1 MQVFTLLST
10 NKLNKVQNIIDSA
23 FEIWLKDYLD
33 CNQKIID
40 VTVFN
45 AFEAGEMQPN
55 DYQRK
60 NYNGCVIFAS
70 LTHNIEKLFA
80 SMMLD
85 KVLTVEFDDNVY
97 QNSSIFNDVV
107 SKSLENFYGYIIQ
120 PNESC
125 SEKYTDDEY
134 LFKKGYGS
142 AIVTIKYKT
151 YTASMLIPLPTLQS
165 MIEWDRE
172 DSENQLP
179 IIQLDVGM
187 LNANGHINAVAAL
200 NGTNLNLS
208 ELTSLSVGDYLVL
221 EQKANTSVDLFVN
234 DNFLSK
240 CHLGK
245 IGEQKALC
253 ITKQIG

>member
-1 MQVFTLLST
+1 MQAFTLLST
-10 NKLNKVQNIIDSA
+10 NKLNKVQNIIESA

-33 CNQKIID
+33 CDRKIVD

-45 AFEAGEMQPN
+45 AFEAGEIQLH
-55 DYQRK
+55 DYHRK

-70 LTHNIEKLFA
+70 LPHNIEKLFA
-80 SMMLD
+80 SIILD
-85 KVLTVEFDDNVY
+85 QVLTVGFDDNVY

-107 SKSLENFYGYIIQ
+107 NKSLEYFYGYIVQ

-125 SEKYTDDEY
+125 KEKYTDDEY
-134 LFKKGYGS
+134 LLKKGYGS

-151 YTASMLIPLPTLQS
+151 YIASILIPLSTLQL

-179 IIQLDVGM
+179 IVQLNVGM
-187 LNANGHINAVAAL
+187 LNADRYINAVATL
-200 NGTNLNLS
+200 NGTNLSIS
-208 ELTSLSVGDYLVL
+208 ELTSLSIGDYLVL
-221 EQKANTSVDLFVN
+221 EQKANASVDLFVN

-245 IGEQKALC
+245 IGEQKALG